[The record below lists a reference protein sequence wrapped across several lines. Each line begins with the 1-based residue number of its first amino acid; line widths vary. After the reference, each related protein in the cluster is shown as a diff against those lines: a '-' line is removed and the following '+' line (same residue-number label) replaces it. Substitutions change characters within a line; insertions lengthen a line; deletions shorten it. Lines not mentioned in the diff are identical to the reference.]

1 MRIQGM
7 FPVPFAFDRHA
18 DPQRLNAALRALF
31 LAREAEGA
39 RYANPTPFTLRNA
52 ALFESH
58 FDLFAWPQAEIAE
71 LREFCL
77 SRVARLAGELNGYDE
92 ATRARLRISADAWF
106 HVTRRNGYF
115 GVHNHP
121 MASWSGVYCVSPG
134 EHDAGDA
141 DSGALTF
148 IHPHAAGAMY
158 IDAGNEAM
166 RPPFGIGNLSY
177 QLGAGQLVIFP
188 SWVLHQVLPFH
199 GEGERITVAFN
210 CAIAQT

>member
-18 DPQRLNAALRALF
+18 DPQRLNATLRTLF

-92 ATRARLRISADAWF
+92 TLRARLNIRTDAWF

-134 EHDAGDA
+134 EHDAGDV

-148 IHPHAAGAMY
+148 IHPQAGGAMY
-158 IDAGNEAM
+158 IDAGSEAM

-210 CAIAQT
+210 CAITRT

>member
-1 MRIQGM
+1 MRIQAM
-7 FPVPFAFDRHA
+7 FPVPFAFERHA
-18 DPQRLNAALRALF
+18 DAQRLNARLRELF

-52 ALFESH
+52 AVFESH
-58 FDLFAWPQAEIAE
+58 FDLFAWPQPEIAE
-71 LREFCL
+71 LRAFCL
-77 SRVARLAGELNGYDE
+77 SRVAELAAELNGYDE
-92 ATRARLRISADAWF
+92 ATRARLRVRADAWF
-106 HVTRRNGYF
+106 HVTRRGGYF

-121 MASWSGVYCVSPG
+121 MASWSGVYCVAPG

-148 IHPHAAGAMY
+148 VHPQAGGAMY
-158 IDAGNEAM
+158 VDAGNAAL

-177 QLGAGQLVIFP
+177 RLEAGQLLIFP
-188 SWVLHQVLPFH
+188 SWVLHQVQPFH

-210 CAIAQT
+210 CAATLG